1 MLNGYWQVIWEI
13 LMPVMPLIEVFASK
27 LTDLGKIFRNPYIV
41 PNITCLE
48 IICY

>member
-1 MLNGYWQVIWEI
+1 MVSLILRSRTMLNGYWQVIWEI

-41 PNITCLE
+41 I
-48 IICY
+48 